1 MLEAAS
7 QCPGRRP
14 KGPAPRGIF
23 GGSAPWR
30 GAHSWLAMRLRWELI
45 ALLLAL
51 SPTVANGAPGLY
63 LTWNDCALGPT
74 ASSNETFACD
84 ANTDQSALYCAFTM
98 PQARDSVL
106 GVEVVVDVQHT
117 AAAMPDWWRFESGG
131 CRAGALN
138 QSGADFTGQMG
149 CVDPWQGAAF
159 GGIQSYN
166 IGPPIHAGANQARI
180 RAVAAV
186 VSSLAA
192 SLNATSMYY
201 GFRIVIT
208 REKTQAPGPCFG
220 CLGAACLVFNSVLVR
235 RLPGSSGDEF
245 IQTPGPANANWA
257 TWQGAGA
264 NCAAVPVRRTTWGSL
279 KSLYR

>member
-1 MLEAAS
+1 MRHSWGLVAALFAL
-7 QCPGRRP
+7 
-14 KGPAPRGIF
+14 APTAAQ
-23 GGSAPWR
+23 GGS
-30 GAHSWLAMRLRWELI
+30 
-45 ALLLAL
+45 
-51 SPTVANGAPGLY
+51 GLY
-63 LTWNDCALGPT
+63 LTWNDCALGST

-84 ANTDQSALYCAFTM
+84 ANTGQSALYCAFTM

-106 GVEVVVDVQHT
+106 GVEVVVDLQHT

-138 QSGADFTGQMG
+138 QSGADFTGETG
-149 CVDPWQGAAF
+149 CVDPWQGMAI

-192 SLNATSMYY
+192 SLNGTSMYY
-201 GFRIVIT
+201 GFKIVIT
-208 REKTQAPGPCFG
+208 REKTQAPGPCSG
-220 CLGAACLVFNSVLVR
+220 CLGAACLVLNSVLVR

-245 IQTPGPANANWA
+245 IQQPGPGNANWA

-264 NCAAVPVRRTTWGSL
+264 DCAAVPVRRTTWGSL